1 LLTGHKRAAVG
12 YGSYDPYHGNNI
24 GGMFNRRS
32 GGWRSNSRFNG
43 DGINLPCANKLIIQS
58 MTLWYILIER
68 VFFQKVLQ
76 QYTGIS

>member
-1 LLTGHKRAAVG
+1 MLTGHKREAVG

-43 DGINLPCANKLIIQS
+43 GLNQ
-58 MTLWYILIER
+58 
-68 VFFQKVLQ
+68 
-76 QYTGIS
+76 